1 MSVSSSS
8 APILLVEPQLNDREA
23 VTTAWLGPLIA
34 LATAG
39 MVTLFAFRQTMASMV
54 TIWNG
59 SSTYSY
65 GFVIVPLCALLVWRR
80 RDDLRTLHP
89 TTSLLGLTLF
99 FFSAGLWV
107 AGNVADVQVIQHIA
121 LITMLDALVWTF
133 LGNASVRVL
142 RFALLFLFF
151 AVPVGDSLV
160 PLLQQWTAAFTV
172 NALRLSGIPAV
183 QDGLILSTP
192 SGNWQVA
199 EACSGIRYLIA
210 SIVIGVLVAGVAY
223 RSWKRRIT
231 FQLLSALL
239 PIIANAVRAY
249 GIVVL
254 AYLSGNAI
262 ATGVDHVIYGFVF
275 FSLLTAIL
283 LTVAFR
289 WSEPVTAATLPGAAS
304 NEPSARPVRLV
315 ANLAMIVIIA
325 VSATALTG
333 FLWSRTPA
341 IPMAANGLAA
351 PPGWIAVDNL
361 DQEWAPE
368 PTSIRARTIETF
380 LSGPREVSVCF
391 ASYSGDRRGVELINS
406 SNAVGRSGA
415 WTLLGSSAQAAT
427 IAGRPLMVAEYTIAR
442 GSRHRLVWTWYS
454 IGDQFTSDPYQLRAI
469 EARNRL
475 FGHPQNTVLYAVSA
489 PFQSDPSE
497 ASSILADFLK

>member
-231 FQLLSALL
+231 FLLLSALL

-315 ANLAMIVIIA
+315 ANRRFGDGTDWIPVVAHSGDSHGSQW
-325 VSATALTG
+325 VSC
-333 FLWSRTPA
+333 
-341 IPMAANGLAA
+341 A
-351 PPGWIAVDNL
+351 PRLDSGRQSGPGVG
-361 DQEWAPE
+361 
-368 PTSIRARTIETF
+368 ARTYLNPSKDYRDLPFRT
-380 LSGPREVSVCF
+380 
-391 ASYSGDRRGVELINS
+391 A
-406 SNAVGRSGA
+406 RSIGLFR
-415 WTLLGSSAQAAT
+415 LLF
-427 IAGRPLMVAEYTIAR
+427 GRPAW
-442 GSRHRLVWTWYS
+442 G
-454 IGDQFTSDPYQLRAI
+454 RA
-469 EARNRL
+469 
-475 FGHPQNTVLYAVSA
+475 
-489 PFQSDPSE
+489 D
-497 ASSILADFLK
+497 